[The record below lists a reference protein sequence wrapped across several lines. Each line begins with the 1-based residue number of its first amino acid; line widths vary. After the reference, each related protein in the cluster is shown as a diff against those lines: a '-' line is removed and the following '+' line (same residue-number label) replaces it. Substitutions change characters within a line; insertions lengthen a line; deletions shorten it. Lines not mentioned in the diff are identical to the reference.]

1 MDKNK
6 EEELKATQEMA
17 GGGFGS
23 FYIGAG
29 VFFTMLLATLILKY
43 PGVTW
48 TGVGQG
54 ALLLAS
60 GFALSASTLYL
71 AGTISDNGILRTP
84 AAIIKDI
91 KSVFRRTSKESNQKA
106 EKTEIIDVNPNSI
119 HLTDKKQAEAE
130 AEAKAPLSE
139 TKPDAL
145 EEAYANAVAKNQ
157 DNKQPSNTSKEDKTI
172 RTSQP

>member
-17 GGGFGS
+17 GGGFDS
-23 FYIGAG
+23 FYIVMGA
-29 VFFTMLLATLILKY
+29 FFTVILGALILKH
-43 PGVTW
+43 PSVTW

-54 ALLLAS
+54 VLVMASCFVAANAFFYLLD
-60 GFALSASTLYL
+60 TLY
-71 AGTISDNGILRTP
+71 DNGFLRTP

-91 KSVFRRTSKESNQKA
+91 KSVFRRTSKESNQKG

-130 AEAKAPLSE
+130 AKAPLSE

-145 EEAYANAVAKNQ
+145 EEVYANAVAKNQ
-157 DNKQPSNTSKEDKTI
+157 DNKQPSNTAKEDKTI
-172 RTSQP
+172 RTCQP